1 METSPYDIPEVKAH
15 NEAMGYLQN
24 QLPQLHAAR
33 YRDLQLE
40 RDTTRVPQLRTDIV
54 RILNLQNIL
63 DRFRD
68 DPSHYLTPLLRESN
82 AIQIPEI
89 SGTIQELSILSD
101 RIFQHIYSNILVET
115 WIQATLSSPGKQTIT
130 LQQAQEDWASVDDEL
145 RTISPTFND
154 AGSYHQLAP
163 QHKMPKRITVP
174 FQGRKLAGW
183 TDCTYDPQR
192 GKAAVLKAIQL
203 HEAGGQIIQSREYL
217 SPA

>member
-1 METSPYDIPEVKAH
+1 MEPSPYNIPEVEAH
-15 NEAMGYLQN
+15 NTAMAYLQN

-33 YRDLQLE
+33 YRELQVE
-40 RDTTRVPQLRTDIV
+40 PDTTRVPQLRTDIV
-54 RILNLQNIL
+54 RILNLHNIL

-101 RIFQHIYSNILVET
+101 RIFQHIYSNGLVET
-115 WIQATLSSPGKQTIT
+115 WIQASLSSPGKQTIT
-130 LQQAQEDWASVDDEL
+130 LQQAQKDWASVDDEL
-145 RTISPTFND
+145 RTISPTFKD
-154 AGSYHQLAP
+154 AGSYQQLAP
-163 QHKMPKRITVP
+163 QHEMPKRITVP
-174 FQGRKLAGW
+174 FQGRNLAGW

-203 HEAGGQIIQSREYL
+203 HEAGGQIIQSRRYL
-217 SPA
+217 APA

>member
-1 METSPYDIPEVKAH
+1 MEPSPYDIPEVKAH
-15 NEAMGYLQN
+15 NAAMAYLQN

-33 YRDLQLE
+33 YRDLQMEL
-40 RDTTRVPQLRTDIV
+40 DTTRVPQLRTDIV
-54 RILNLQNIL
+54 RILNLHNIL

-68 DPSHYLTPLLRESN
+68 DPSHYLTPLLHESN

-101 RIFQHIYSNILVET
+101 RIFRRIYSNELVET

-145 RTISPTFND
+145 RAISPTFKA
-154 AGSYHQLAP
+154 AGSYHQLKP
-163 QHKMPKRITVP
+163 QYKMPKRITVP

-183 TDCTYDPQR
+183 ADCTYDPQR

-203 HEAGGQIIQSREYL
+203 YEAGGQIIHSGQYL
-217 SPA
+217 APR